1 MLNEVGYILVL
12 LVRCHLLII
21 ICIAIG
27 GRRGGREGGREEGL
41 VSTQSTPR
49 DEI

>member
-21 ICIAIG
+21 ICIAAGG
-27 GRRGGREGGREEGL
+27 GREREGEGGRE
-41 VSTQSTPR
+41 
-49 DEI
+49 D